1 MLTTTALISIFVSAV
16 VGFAV
21 GALWYSPILF
31 GKKWMRLKQVK
42 KDSFEDDMKTAMF
55 KGFVIQLVMSYALYI
70 FVIAF
75 GVGSFFSGVAIG
87 LYASLGLVG
96 MNMLMDY
103 VYEPNKTKSSQ
114 QLLIITL
121 SHRIVALS
129 LMAGVIGLIV

>member
-1 MLTTTALISIFVSAV
+1 MITTTALISIFVSAV

-31 GKKWMRLKQVK
+31 GKKWMRLKQVN

-75 GVGSFFSGVAIG
+75 GVSSFFSGVAIG

-103 VYEPNKTKSSQ
+103 VYEPNKTNSSQ

-121 SHRIVALS
+121 THRIVALS